1 MVSKLGRKTPTKA
14 NELMD
19 IATKFASG
27 QEAIEA
33 LFHMDKVKRKR
44 KEDTPKASTQ
54 RNPRKGKKKKVQQGP
69 RETLATELVVA
80 AEKRNPEPPRGGW
93 ASSTRCSKE
102 FCPYHKGPVK
112 HILGESD
119 MLWRFYNKPSPS
131 VEEGSKKGPGDG
143 EDGKGN
149 GFLDVESRLEGG

>member
-1 MVSKLGRKTPTKA
+1 
-14 NELMD
+14 MD

-80 AEKRNPEPPRGGW
+80 VEKRNPEPQGGLGVFDIMFE
-93 ASSTRCSKE
+93 R
-102 FCPYHKGPVK
+102 
-112 HILGESD
+112 ILP
-119 MLWRFYNKPSPS
+119 LP
-131 VEEGSKKGPGDG
+131 
-143 EDGKGN
+143 
-149 GFLDVESRLEGG
+149 